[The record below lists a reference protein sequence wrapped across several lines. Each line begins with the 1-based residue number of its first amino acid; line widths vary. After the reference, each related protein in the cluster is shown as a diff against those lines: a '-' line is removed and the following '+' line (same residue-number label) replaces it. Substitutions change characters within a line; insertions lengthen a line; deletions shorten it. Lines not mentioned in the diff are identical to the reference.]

1 MLRLR
6 ELRCEKNIS
15 RQRFARELSISISTL
30 SGYENGKR
38 LPNLET
44 LKTFA
49 AYFQVSV
56 DYLIGF
62 TDNPD
67 PYPGEDTH
75 LIHPEERRFV
85 QGFRKL
91 QPEDRRL
98 FQELMDRFPK
108 HEKK

>member
-1 MLRLR
+1 MP
-6 ELRCEKNIS
+6 
-15 RQRFARELSISISTL
+15 SIETV
-30 SGYENGKR
+30 KR
-38 LPNLET
+38 L
-44 LKTFA
+44 A
-49 AYFQVSV
+49 VYFQVSV

-75 LIHPEERRFV
+75 LIRPEERRFV

-91 QPEDRRL
+91 QPKDRQL

-108 HEKK
+108 HEKE

>member
-49 AYFQVSV
+49 SYFQVSV

-75 LIHPEERRFV
+75 LIRPEERRFV

-91 QPEDRRL
+91 PPEDRRL